1 MKHMLRII
9 RMIIVTLLI
18 KIFHPYGLNVHGF
31 QDLNFDTELA
41 IKNKGRISLGKR
53 TTAFRR
59 VTLVAN
65 GGNLKFGNFVFLNRN
80 CIVIALHQ
88 ITIGNSCIFG
98 PGVTIYDHDH
108 KFSYDGIIPGKYST
122 SPVIIED
129 NCWIGAN
136 ATILRGTHIGEG
148 CVIGAGTVV
157 KGEIP
162 PHSIVT
168 SNREMVIKPIKDK
181 K

>member
-1 MKHMLRII
+1 
-9 RMIIVTLLI
+9 MIQERNLYQKSNGQLTDDE
-18 KIFHPYGLNVHGF
+18 YG
-31 QDLNFDTELA
+31 
-41 IKNKGRISLGKR
+41 KP
-53 TTAFRR
+53 
-59 VTLVAN
+59 
-65 GGNLKFGNFVFLNRN
+65 
-80 CIVIALHQ
+80 
-88 ITIGNSCIFG
+88 IT
-98 PGVTIYDHDH
+98 
-108 KFSYDGIIPGKYST
+108 
-122 SPVIIED
+122 IED

>member
-1 MKHMLRII
+1 MLRKL

-18 KIFHPYGLNVHGF
+18 SAFHPIGLKVHGF
-31 QDLNFDTELA
+31 QDLRFDTELA
-41 IKNKGRISLGKR
+41 IKNKGQISLGKR
-53 TTAFRR
+53 TAAFRH
-59 VTLVAN
+59 VTLAAN
-65 GGNLKFGNFVFLNRN
+65 GGVLQLGDYVFFNRN
-80 CIVIALHQ
+80 CIVAALHQ
-88 ITIGNSCIFG
+88 ITIGNRCIFG

-108 KFSYDGIIPGKYST
+108 KFGYDGIIQGKYNT
-122 SPVIIED
+122 TPVIIED

-136 ATILRGTHIGEG
+136 VTVLRGTHIGEG

-168 SNREMVIKPIKDK
+168 SDREMVITPIEDK

>member
-1 MKHMLRII
+1 MLRKI
-9 RMIIVTLLI
+9 RMVIVTLLI
-18 KIFHPYGLNVHGF
+18 RIFHPYGLNIHGF
-31 QDLNFDTELA
+31 QDFRFDIELA

-59 VTLVAN
+59 VTLGAN
-65 GGNLKFGNFVFLNRN
+65 GGNLQLGDYVFFNRN
-80 CIVIALHQ
+80 CIVATLHQ
-88 ITIGNSCIFG
+88 ITIGHSCLFG

-108 KFSYDGIIPGKYST
+108 KFSSDGIIHGKYNT

-129 NCWIGAN
+129 NCWVGAN
-136 ATILRGTHIGEG
+136 VMILRGTHIGEG

-162 PHSIVT
+162 AHSIVT
-168 SNREMVIKPIKDK
+168 SNRELIIRPIERKMF
-181 K
+181 